1 MLYISPQQDFLWK
14 MGRFSVSSFFLLS
27 FNSRGS
33 PVPTLG
39 APTFGVPTLCA
50 LCSKVSIWLF
60 LILRLNLSKNL
71 ERRVKKWSCCML
83 LWPPLAT
90 CLLARSLLLPATFV
104 WTGELPTCAAGESD
118 KQTRDFFWLNHW
130 SGWLSDKKLMADP
143 DLPDLTGGLQGHSI
157 SDTKSK
163 SSSYPDDLIID
174 LVSISSLV
182 WSQISPFFVILIWS
196 EIWLVGGDEKIGAS
210 LARAP
215 ARRWLQPRKSFFCC
229 KMQFPSGFRY
239 GNTVKE
245 TNIRH
250 KKIYGIFLK
259 SFTTRTYSSGMHII
273 YLIPQR
279 VGTV

>member
-1 MLYISPQQDFLWK
+1 
-14 MGRFSVSSFFLLS
+14 
-27 FNSRGS
+27 
-33 PVPTLG
+33 
-39 APTFGVPTLCA
+39 
-50 LCSKVSIWLF
+50 
-60 LILRLNLSKNL
+60 
-71 ERRVKKWSCCML
+71 ML

-90 CLLARSLLLPATFV
+90 CLLALLLLPATFV
-104 WTGELPTCAAGESD
+104 WTGELPACASGEWD
-118 KQTRDFFWLNHW
+118 NQTRDFFWLNHW

-143 DLPDLTGGLQGHSI
+143 DLPDLTGGLQGHSL

-250 KKIYGIFLK
+250 KK
-259 SFTTRTYSSGMHII
+259 
-273 YLIPQR
+273 
-279 VGTV
+279 